1 MEAGVIDRLR
11 SDRVAPRILIADDD
25 PCVLRA
31 IADRCTRM
39 GFDVETATNGLQVLI
54 KTSQYE
60 PDILVV
66 DVHMP
71 EVDGLSVLSYLSDI
85 ANKPSHLVVVTGH
98 PGQGIV
104 ERCNELDAS
113 FIHKGQNFWNEL
125 EATLCGIYPQRA
137 HAIKQSRERS
147 VKMTVRKRPR
157 ILLVDDDVC
166 VKKLFFRRFEN
177 LGAELL
183 YAVDGMRGFWMARRE
198 WPTVIVSDYCMR
210 NGDAEYLLMRLR
222 STPETS
228 GIPLI
233 VQTGRRLSETIKQ
246 RLRQPISGQPG
257 TTRILQKTFDGTELF
272 EALQR
277 FCGFA
282 TDPDGEWRHP

>member
-1 MEAGVIDRLR
+1 VIDRLR
-11 SDRVAPRILIADDD
+11 SNKVAPKILIADDD

-31 IADRCTRM
+31 VADRCIRM
-39 GFDVETATNGLQVLI
+39 GFNVRTATSGLQVLI
-54 KTSQYE
+54 KAGQHE
-60 PDILVV
+60 PDILII

-71 EVDGLSVLSYLSDI
+71 ELDGLSVLSYLSDI
-85 ANKPSHLVVVTGH
+85 AKKPCHLVVVTGH
-98 PGQGIV
+98 PGQGII
-104 ERCNELDAS
+104 EKCNELDAF

-137 HAIKQSRERS
+137 VAIRQSGERS
-147 VKMTVRKRPR
+147 ANIAVRKRPR

-166 VKKLFFRRFEN
+166 VKKLFFRRFQN

-198 WPTVIVSDYCMR
+198 WPTVIVSDYSMP

-233 VQTGRRLSETIKQ
+233 VQTGRRLSEPIKQ
-246 RLRQPISGQPG
+246 RLRQPICGQPG
-257 TTRILQKTFDGTELF
+257 TTRILQKTFDGKELF
-272 EALQR
+272 DALQR

-282 TDPDGEWRHP
+282 NDRDGELLHH

>member
-1 MEAGVIDRLR
+1 VLDRLR
-11 SDRVAPRILIADDD
+11 SNRDAPRILVADDD
-25 PCVLRA
+25 PCVLGA
-31 IADRCTRM
+31 VADRCTRM
-39 GFDVETATNGLQVLI
+39 GFNVRTATNGLQVLI
-54 KTSQYE
+54 KAGQYM
-60 PDILVV
+60 PDILIL

-71 EVDGLSVLSYLSDI
+71 ELDGLSALSYLSDI
-85 ANKPSHLVVVTGH
+85 TKKTTHLVVVTGH

-113 FIHKGQNFWNEL
+113 FIHKGQNFWKEL

-137 HAIKQSRERS
+137 AAIKQSGDRS
-147 VKMTVRKRPR
+147 AKIAVRKRPR
-157 ILLVDDDVC
+157 ILLVDDDAC
-166 VKKLFFRRFEN
+166 VKKLFFRKFGN

-198 WPTVIVSDYCMR
+198 WPTVIVSDYSMP

-233 VQTGRRLSETIKQ
+233 VQTGRRLSDTIKQ
-246 RLRQPISGQPG
+246 RLRQPIHGQPG
-257 TTRILQKTFDGTELF
+257 TTRILQKTFDSKELF
-272 EALQR
+272 DALQR

-282 TDPDGEWRHP
+282 TDPDGELVHQ

>member
-1 MEAGVIDRLR
+1 MEVGVIDRLR

-31 IADRCTRM
+31 IVDRCTRM

-71 EVDGLSVLSYLSDI
+71 EVDGLSALSYLSDI
-85 ANKPSHLVVVTGH
+85 AKKPSHLVVVTGH

-125 EATLCGIYPQRA
+125 EATLCRIYPQRA
-137 HAIKQSRERS
+137 LEIKQSSERS

-177 LGAELL
+177 LGVDLL
-183 YAVDGMRGFWMARRE
+183 YAVDGMRGFWTARRE
-198 WPTVIVSDYCMR
+198 WPTVIVSDYGMP

-233 VQTGRRLSETIKQ
+233 VQTGRRLNEAIKQ
-246 RLRQPISGQPG
+246 RLRQPTSGQPG

-272 EALQR
+272 DVLQR

-282 TDPDGEWRHP
+282 TDPDGGLLHQ